1 VKSSQAAKEAAY
13 NEAQWTI
20 NVYHPYFLLSN
31 RNFEGGV
38 RRQPQHPLFWR
49 GTKPNICLP
58 LPTVF
63 DRRSSG
69 LAPCNKLWEYQLSRV
84 LTDSKQH
91 SENCAFLD
99 HAYFI
104 VMPNFEDPVIR
115 RFGSLPAY
123 RQAMIYKK
131 MPISCPPHFITEEK
145 SSPDDDRAAHT
156 YLTLVSSGLLQE
168 RLLLR
173 YLTDEAQS
181 VGEFPWDE
189 TLCVY
194 LMANC
199 GSQSTVSRMKVR
211 PANEDLKKAGASV
224 RFDLEKLCI
233 LDTTIP
239 SDCEELRSW
248 VNYINDWG
256 IKVYQPA
263 LLGEGRKVCGSDY
276 CNGENTSQRKL
287 EMVTFHYTATGAIGF
302 SRQGGE
308 GNDPQDIQPTQDPQ
322 PSYSQSAIAV
332 SPCPRCCRIF

>member
-1 VKSSQAAKEAAY
+1 MKSSQAAKEAAY

-20 NVYHPYFLLSN
+20 NVYHPYFHLSN

-49 GTKPNICLP
+49 GTAPHIYLP

-63 DRRSSG
+63 DRRFSG
-69 LAPCNKLWEYQLSRV
+69 LAPCTKIWEYQLSRV
-84 LTDSKQH
+84 LTDRKQH
-91 SENCAFLD
+91 SENCAFLA

-104 VMPNFEDPVIR
+104 VMPNFEDPGIR

-131 MPISCPPHFITEEK
+131 MPISCPLHFITEEK

-156 YLTLVSSGLLQE
+156 YLALVSSSLLQE

-181 VGEFPWDE
+181 VGVPLGRDVVCLLNGELRFTIDCVPDE
-189 TLCVY
+189 STTRERGSEEGWGKRTFRSGKALY
-194 LMANC
+194 LGHYNPERLR
-199 GSQSTVSRMKVR
+199 GV
-211 PANEDLKKAGASV
+211 
-224 RFDLEKLCI
+224 EKLGQLHKRLGNQGLSTCTSGRRQK
-233 LDTTIP
+233 D
-239 SDCEELRSW
+239 LRERLLQ
-248 VNYINDWG
+248 WG
-256 IKVYQPA
+256 
-263 LLGEGRKVCGSDY
+263 
-276 CNGENTSQRKL
+276 NTSQRKL

-308 GNDPQDIQPTQDPQ
+308 GNDPQDLQPTQDPQ
-322 PSYSQSAIAV
+322 PSYAQSTIAV